1 MRGVGV
7 VIRLDD
13 ISPLMDL
20 KKFDRFKDI
29 MDRYNLVAV
38 LGVIPSHLRK
48 EKINKITDMLHEL
61 ECKGWEIAQHGYTHE
76 CLSNNGGLLGGKKSE
91 FANLPYE
98 LQRERIKKGKGIMEE
113 QGFCPTTFI
122 APWHSYDKNTIKAL
136 ADEGFKIMNDNSPS
150 FGVNTK
156 TLGSFVTI
164 AQRRPVKVDRILFI
178 PQQFR
183 GEEIFVKS
191 KRRMLVLSLLLVMRV
206 YRAMTF
212 CYHLTSEF
220 EGLPKLLDICSP
232 YVVTCEDFLQK
243 VR

>member
-13 ISPLMDL
+13 ISALMDL

-29 MDRYNLVAV
+29 MDRYNLLAV

-48 EKINKITDMLHEL
+48 EKINKITDTLQEL

-76 CLSNNGGLLGGKKSE
+76 YLSNNGGLSGGKKSE
-91 FANLPYE
+91 LAGLPYE
-98 LQRERIKKGKGIMEE
+98 LQRERIKKGKGIMKQE
-113 QGFCPTTFI
+113 GFYPTTFI
-122 APWHSYDKNTIKAL
+122 APWHSYDKNTINAL
-136 ADEGFKIMNDNSPS
+136 ADEGFKIVNDNSPS
-150 FGVNTK
+150 FGVNSK
-156 TLGSFVTI
+156 TLGGFVRI

-183 GEEIFVKS
+183 EEQVFLKS
-191 KRRMLVLSLLLVMRV
+191 KRRMLVLSLLLAMMV

-212 CYHLTSEF
+212 CCHLTSEF
-220 EGLPKLLDICSP
+220 EGLPTLLDICSP
-232 YVVTCEDFLQK
+232 YVVTCKDFLEK